1 MPERHVILTMGRT
14 GSNTLVDI
22 LNQNPEVL
30 NYGEV
35 LGDWS
40 PVRKIQR
47 RLGVWR
53 KDEAAYLDALTSNPV
68 VIRTALGVRDLRK
81 RLSGAGSETKRVSRL
96 KTIGIKDFTMHFS
109 KMHLDGYLPARPD
122 VKVIGLTRANILAR
136 GISGAALGATGVV
149 SSRSAGAEG
158 ASGKVRVDAAVLLE
172 KLDFIDWETR
182 ELDRLLDMIPPE
194 RVLRL
199 TYESCYADPEATL
212 DTAARVY
219 AFLGVTPIEPKI
231 RMSKLLSRDP
241 LDAIENA
248 DEVRETLRGTR
259 FEPWLE
265 RGGL

>member
-1 MPERHVILTMGRT
+1 MPDRHVILTMGRT

-22 LNQNPEVL
+22 LNQNPEAL

-53 KDEAAYLDALTSNPV
+53 KDEAAYLDALTTNPV
-68 VIRTALGVRDLRK
+68 VIRAALGVRDLRK
-81 RLSGAGSETKRVSRL
+81 RLSGAGAETKRASRL

-109 KMHLDGYLPARPD
+109 KRGLDDYLPARPD
-122 VKVIGLTRANILAR
+122 IKVIGLTRENVLAR
-136 GISGAALGATGVV
+136 GISGAALAATGVV
-149 SSRSAGAEG
+149 SSRSANAGTAP
-158 ASGKVRVDAAVLLE
+158 GKVRVNAAVLVE
-172 KLDFIDWETR
+172 RLDFIDWETR

-199 TYESCYADPEATL
+199 SYERCYADPEATL
-212 DTAARVY
+212 DTAAQVY
-219 AFLGVTPIEPKI
+219 AFLGVTPIVPKI

-241 LDAIENA
+241 LEAIENA
-248 DEVRETLRGTR
+248 DEVREALRGTR
-259 FEPWLE
+259 FERWLE
-265 RGGL
+265 RGGV